1 MPNIHLENL
10 IEAVLFAASEPLSAK
25 RLTDIAQQP
34 EEAVLAALDGLAK
47 RLTGGIRLSH
57 TSGTYRL
64 VTAPDTAGIVQNF
77 IDDTSRQDLTRP
89 ALETLAII
97 AYRGPVTKS
106 QIEQIR
112 GVASE
117 AMIRNLQSRGL
128 IGDAG
133 RSPEPGRPQRYAVS
147 HTFLQHFG
155 LTSTDDLPP
164 LPEKDAHEN

>member
-64 VTAPDTAGIVQNF
+64 VTAPDAAAIVQNF